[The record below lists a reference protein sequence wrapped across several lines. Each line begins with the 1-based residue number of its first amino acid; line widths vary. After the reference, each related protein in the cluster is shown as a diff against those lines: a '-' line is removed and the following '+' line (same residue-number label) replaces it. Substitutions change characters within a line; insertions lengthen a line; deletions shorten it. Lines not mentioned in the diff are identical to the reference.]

1 MCKQIN
7 HCNNT
12 NNCCDYFANCFY
24 HLFTPIHFL
33 NAYHNTIRYNHQT
46 TLSHFLFHCSS
57 PNCLYSYQ
65 YQTAVIAQ
73 FTTSAFMNAILI
85 ILSLELLRQLHK
97 CLNNHLLLREI
108 YSADLLHYPHDM

>member
-1 MCKQIN
+1 MCKQID

-12 NNCCDYFANCFY
+12 NNHRDCFTNCFY
-24 HLFTPIHFL
+24 HLFTPFHFE

-65 YQTAVIAQ
+65 YQTAVIAK
-73 FTTSAFMNAILI
+73 FTTSAFMNAILTT
-85 ILSLELLRQLHK
+85 LSLELLRQLRK
-97 CLNNHLLLREI
+97 YLNNHPLPYEI
-108 YSADLLHYPHDM
+108 YSEDLLHYLHDM